1 MNNYKIQVNY
11 TYNINSGDL
20 VTSSVYYGMLAE
32 TSEIA
37 SASIQNMI
45 DNNTTTTKM
54 KYENESHLVAINTGV
69 IGNITIE

>member
-1 MNNYKIQVNY
+1 MNTYKIQVDY

-20 VTSSVYYGMLAE
+20 VTSSVYYGTLAE

-45 DNNTTTTKM
+45 GNNSTTTKM
-54 KYENESHLVAINTGV
+54 KYENEIHLVAINTGV
-69 IGNITIE
+69 ISNIIIE